1 MKRQVAFRPM
11 VRDDLIT
18 LFNWLGRPHVRRWYS
33 TAPSSFAEVAAKY
46 GPRTEENSAVRAFIL
61 QADDADAGYI
71 QTYSIDSF
79 PDYEQAT
86 GAEKGTLG
94 LDLFI
99 GDEWRTRH
107 GLGTDAIRH
116 FVEEVVFG
124 QYGATAVVAGPNE
137 GNAAA
142 IRAFEKA
149 GFRQWKSIVNERG
162 EKESLL
168 RLDRDTLAYRVEPID
183 LIDADTCVAFRREM
197 YVAAFGTE
205 QGIEEEM
212 GPQNATYLEQLRQ
225 RMAELPEG
233 NVHLWHGDRIV
244 GQLEMRLLENE
255 PHVGY
260 MSLVFVAPEARGHGL
275 GRRLHDYAAEV
286 CRARGK
292 RLMRLSV
299 SLTNVPAIMFYRRL
313 GWQMA
318 GTRAHRQPMA
328 IMEFAL
334 GSP

>member
-1 MKRQVAFRPM
+1 MTRQVTFRAM
-11 VRDDLIT
+11 VRDDLLT
-18 LFNWLGRPHVRRWYS
+18 LFNWLDRPHVRRWYS
-33 TAPSSFAEVAAKY
+33 QAPSSFAEVAAKY
-46 GPRTEENSAVRAFIL
+46 GPRVEEGSAVRSFIF
-61 QADDADAGYI
+61 QADNADAGYI
-71 QTYSIDSF
+71 QAYSIDSF
-79 PDYEQAT
+79 PEYEQAT
-86 GAEKGTLG
+86 GAEKGAVG
-94 LDLFI
+94 VDLFVA
-99 GDEWRTRH
+99 DEWRTRH
-107 GLGTDAIRH
+107 GLGSDAIRR
-116 FVEEVVFG
+116 FVEEVLFA
-124 QYGATAVVAGPNE
+124 QYGASAVIAGPNE

-149 GFRQWKSIVNERG
+149 GFQRWKSIANERG
-162 EKESLL
+162 EKECLL
-168 RLDRDTLAYRVEPID
+168 RLDRDTLDYRVEPID

-197 YVAAFGTE
+197 YVTAFGTDE
-205 QGIEEEM
+205 GIDDEM

-225 RMAELPEG
+225 RMAEIPEG

-260 MSLVFVAPEARGHGL
+260 MSLIFVSPEARGHGL
-275 GRRLHDYAAEV
+275 GRRLHEYAAEV
-286 CRARGK
+286 SRARGK

-334 GSP
+334 A